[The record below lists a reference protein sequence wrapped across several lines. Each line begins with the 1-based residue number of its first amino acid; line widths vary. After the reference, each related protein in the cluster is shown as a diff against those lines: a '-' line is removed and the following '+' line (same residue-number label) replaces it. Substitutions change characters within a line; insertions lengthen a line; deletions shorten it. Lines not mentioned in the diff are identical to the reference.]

1 MKRHPNARVAPRG
14 REALASR
21 ARAGERVSD
30 AARQMGAGRQTAS
43 KRLARDRLGEGAADR
58 SSRPPRIA
66 RAPPEAG
73 RRVVVYVVK
82 YKSTLGDA
90 DVFPTQ
96 NVLCCESQRHPV
108 LGGAHPSQ

>member
-21 ARAGERVSD
+21 ARAGERASD

-96 NVLCCESQRHPV
+96 NVLCRESQRHPV
-108 LGGAHPSQ
+108 LDGTHPSR

>member
-1 MKRHPNARVAPRG
+1 MKRQPNARVAPRG

-21 ARAGERVSD
+21 VRAGERVSD
-30 AARQMGAGRQTAS
+30 AARQRGAGRQAAS

-82 YKSTLGDA
+82 YKSTLGTAAVILD
-90 DVFPTQ
+90 
-96 NVLCCESQRHPV
+96 QREV
-108 LGGAHPSQ
+108 IGVERV